1 MSNNLSKERINLL
14 KEAGYSQKA
23 INLYRDRV
31 NVGIIDKPDVAFVY
45 EGFCGDSI
53 QLYLKIQGDV
63 IEDAKFQY
71 LGCPGSAACGS
82 MMTQLVKAKTLE
94 EAKEISENDILVS
107 LDGLPGDERH
117 CADLAIKTLHKTL
130 RKYEKKLHS
139 R

>member
-31 NVGIIDKPDVAFVY
+31 NVGIIDKPDVVFVY

-63 IEDAKFQY
+63 IE
-71 LGCPGSAACGS
+71 
-82 MMTQLVKAKTLE
+82 
-94 EAKEISENDILVS
+94 
-107 LDGLPGDERH
+107 
-117 CADLAIKTLHKTL
+117 
-130 RKYEKKLHS
+130 
-139 R
+139 